1 MSILLYN
8 MKSTSSNTHM
18 FKRHH
23 MDKQTKEKMIALSL
37 LWAVFA
43 CAFLVVVR
51 AMF

>member
-1 MSILLYN
+1 MYN
-8 MKSTSSNTHM
+8 VTNNSSNTHM
-18 FKRHH
+18 FQRHH

-43 CAFLVVVR
+43 CAFLIVVR